1 MKISE
6 VIERLNEFFEKWGNL
21 EVCCPSRLIDMTNRV
36 HSHNVEF
43 FTKDRVYDC
52 VNNKVVDLKDGVVIN
67 SNEIYEDDLVFNEGA
82 RISGLIDLL
91 NRCQKSKGDVEVVTT
106 MFSGP
111 TKERDWTLYGSL
123 SEASFNVLKK
133 EGNEVSCLDGSM
145 LGEKVDRFWPSEHP
159 ESMTSVLY
167 IGGRF

>member
-6 VIERLNEFFEKWGNL
+6 TIEKLEEILKLHGDL

-91 NRCQKSKGDVEVVTT
+91 NRCQKKQ
-106 MFSGP
+106 
-111 TKERDWTLYGSL
+111 
-123 SEASFNVLKK
+123 
-133 EGNEVSCLDGSM
+133 
-145 LGEKVDRFWPSEHP
+145 
-159 ESMTSVLY
+159 
-167 IGGRF
+167 GRR